1 MNPLEEG
8 EILCPQCIGTGKA
21 GTVKEKGKPIYFTE
35 LGTCDKCWGDG
46 KLDWVDLI
54 MGKPNPLRT
63 LKGDWTLEMHEDLN
77 ALYDVNLESDIL
89 DALSHE
95 LADSID
101 KEIVETIS
109 LQIQRKTL
117 K

>member
-8 EILCPQCIGTGKA
+8 EVLCPQCIGTGKA
-21 GTVKEKGKPIYFTE
+21 GTVKEKGKPTYFTE

-54 MGKPNPLRT
+54 MGKPSPYRT
-63 LKGDWTLEMHEDLN
+63 LKGDWTLELEEDLQM
-77 ALYDVNLESDIL
+77 LYDVDLESNILDIL
-89 DALSHE
+89 AQD
-95 LADSID
+95 LAESID
-101 KEIVETIS
+101 EEIMETIS
-109 LQIQRKTL
+109 FKIERRTL

>member
-21 GTVKEKGKPIYFTE
+21 GTVKEKGKQIYFTE

-54 MGKPNPLRT
+54 MGKPNPRRT
-63 LKGDWTLEMHEDLN
+63 LKGDWTLELEEDMEC
-77 ALYDVNLESDIL
+77 LYDVNLETEII
-89 DALSHE
+89 DALAQE
-95 LADSID
+95 LAESID
-101 KEIVETIS
+101 EEIMETIS
-109 LQIQRKTL
+109 FKIQRTTL